1 MVSVEI
7 LDKKGSVLVITK
19 KAGLALSPASI
30 NPSITNCGSSCRFSG
45 MNGSSQEDNKREK
58 GSKNFTIEYLII
70 ID

>member
-1 MVSVEI
+1 VEI

-30 NPSITNCGSSCRFSG
+30 NPSTTISGSCCKFSG
-45 MNGSSQEDNKREK
+45 IKGSSQEDNKREK
-58 GSKNFTIEYLII
+58 GSKNFTIGYLIN